1 MWISI
6 SEASRSWGISRTTIH
21 AKLKQKHLS
30 KDENGLI
37 DPAEMS
43 RVFGSP
49 KKKIKKSNDV
59 QNIQK
64 TQEITA
70 QDTLKTLFE
79 KQLDFERKLRLQAE
93 KQAQEYKEKV
103 QQAEQRL
110 DKALQQMD
118 KLTDTIRLLEAPKSE
133 SKPRKKFL
141 GIF

>member
-1 MWISI
+1 M
-6 SEASRSWGISRTTIH
+6 SRTTIH
-21 AKLKQKHLS
+21 AKIKQKILS

-49 KKKIKKSNDV
+49 KKKTRKINNV
-59 QNIQK
+59 QNTPK
-64 TQEITA
+64 TQEITV
-70 QDTLKTLFE
+70 QDTIKAFFE

-110 DKALQQMD
+110 DRTLQQMD
-118 KLTDTIRLLEAPKSE
+118 KLTDTIRLLEAPRANTPPQTL
-133 SKPRKKFL
+133 PRKKFL